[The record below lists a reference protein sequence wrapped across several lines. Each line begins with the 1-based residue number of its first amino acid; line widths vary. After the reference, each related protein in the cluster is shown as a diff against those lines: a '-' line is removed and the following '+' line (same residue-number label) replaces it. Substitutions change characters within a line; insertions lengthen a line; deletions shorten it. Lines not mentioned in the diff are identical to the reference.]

1 MKITRRAL
9 AGFALAGAASA
20 QSASQQPQPPSGAD
34 DLDRAKKQVEINSK
48 ALRDFDLS
56 MSAEPAFQFKA

>member
-9 AGFALAGAASA
+9 AELALASVASA
-20 QSASQQPQPPSGAD
+20 QSSQQPPAAD
-34 DLDRAKKQVEINSK
+34 DLDRAKRLVEANSK
-48 ALRDFDLS
+48 TLRDFDLS